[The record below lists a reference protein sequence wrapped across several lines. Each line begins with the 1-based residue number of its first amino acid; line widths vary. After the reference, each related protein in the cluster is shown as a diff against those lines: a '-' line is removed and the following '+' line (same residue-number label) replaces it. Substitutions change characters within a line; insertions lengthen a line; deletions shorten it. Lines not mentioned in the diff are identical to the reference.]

1 MNLAECIRMSWCRLR
16 RIGHSR
22 GFGIQSPF
30 AYRMV
35 TEVLCQRRPYHLYAD
50 LVSLMPDLKGNR
62 LKVCRLLMRLANYC
76 QSPATFVAVDVPAEE
91 KAYVLAGCRH
101 TRFVDK
107 MDGCRLVVVRA
118 TLDSVNSVLDAVH
131 IDMVVAMTDISEKG
145 KPKPAW
151 QQLKGAASAVV
162 SFDLM
167 DVGVVF
173 FDPKL
178 PHMSYQMNL

>member
-1 MNLAECIRMSWCRLR
+1 MNLEECLRRTWCRLR
-16 RIGHSR
+16 RLGHSR

-35 TEVLCQRRPYHLYAD
+35 TEVLCQRMPYHLYGV
-50 LVSLMPDLKGNR
+50 LESLMPDLEGRR
-62 LKVCRLLMRLANYC
+62 LKVCQLLMRLANYC
-76 QSPATFVAVDVPAEE
+76 QSPTTYVAADVAAEE

-101 TRFVDK
+101 TRFAEK
-107 MDGCRLVVVRA
+107 MDGCRFVVVRA
-118 TLDSVNSVLDAVH
+118 TSASVNSVLAAVH
-131 IDMVVAMTDISEKG
+131 TDMIVAMTDISEKG
-145 KPKPAW
+145 KLKPAW
-151 QQLKGAASAVV
+151 LQLKGSALAVV